1 MIKLKGAIIGLG
13 KMGLSHAAIVGA
25 NPEVD
30 MVAVCDT
37 SSLVLNAFKKF
48 SKVKTYTDYQK
59 MINAEALDF
68 VVIATPTK
76 YHFPMVKYAMEKGLH
91 VFCEKPFTL
100 TSAQGQELTKLA
112 LTIGLVNQV
121 GYHNQFIGTFRELK
135 RLLNQNVIGELVHFS
150 GEAYGPVVTKEKGS
164 TWRSNP
170 EEGGGC
176 LYDYA
181 SHVIN
186 LIQEVIGRPEKVFGT
201 ILKSIYSKGVEDAV
215 YSLLKLK
222 NGVTGTLLVNWS
234 DETYRKMSTSLT
246 VQGKKGKIICD
257 ATEIKI
263 YLKEPSLTESLEKG
277 WTIKYITDFAIPV
290 NFYLRGEE
298 YSAQIDYFVECIKS
312 KEQAKYNSFEQAL
325 FTDQVIEMIVKN
337 AKNN

>member
-1 MIKLKGAIIGLG
+1 MITGAIIGLG

-25 NPEVD
+25 NPNVD

-37 SSLVLNAFKKF
+37 STLVLDAFKKF
-48 SKVKTYTDYQK
+48 TKVRTYTNYQK
-59 MINAEALDF
+59 MLDAESLKF

-76 YHFPMVKYAMEKGLH
+76 YHYPMVKYALEKGLH

-100 TSAQGQELTKLA
+100 KSSQGIELMELA
-112 LTIGLVNQV
+112 AKKGLVNQV
-121 GYHNQFIGTFRELK
+121 GFHNQFIGTFRELK
-135 RLLNQNVIGELVHFS
+135 RLLDNNVLGELVHFS
-150 GEAYGPVVTKEKGS
+150 GEAYGPVVTKEKGG

-186 LIQEVIGRPEKVFGT
+186 LIQEVIGRPTKILGT

-215 YSLLKLK
+215 YSLMKLK
-222 NGVTGTLLVNWS
+222 NGVSGALLVNWS
-234 DETYRKMSTSLT
+234 EETYRKMSTSLT

-263 YLKEPSLTESLEKG
+263 YLKEPSLTEKLEKG
-277 WTIKYITDFAIPV
+277 WTIKYITEFAIPV

-298 YSAQIDYFVECIKS
+298 YSAQIDYFIDCVKN
-312 KEQAKYNSFEQAL
+312 KTQAQYNSFEQAL
-325 FTDQVIEMIVKN
+325 YTDLIIEMIVENSNKN
-337 AKNN
+337 

>member
-1 MIKLKGAIIGLG
+1 MIKGVITGLG
-13 KMGLSHAAIVGA
+13 KMGISHAAIVGA
-25 NPEVD
+25 HPNVD

-37 SSLVLNAFKKF
+37 SSLVLNAFNKF
-48 SKVKTYTDYQK
+48 SSVKTYTDFEK
-59 MINAEALDF
+59 MISTEKPEF

-76 YHFPMVKYAMEKGLH
+76 YHFPMVKYALENGVH

-100 TSAQGQELTKLA
+100 TTAQGKELTELA
-112 LTIGLVNQV
+112 KQKGLVNQV
-121 GYHNQFIGTFRELK
+121 GFHNHFIGTFRELK
-135 RLLNQNVIGELVHFS
+135 RLLSKNILGELIHFS
-150 GEAYGPVVTKEKGS
+150 GEAYGPVVTKEKGG

-186 LIQEVIGRPEKVFGT
+186 LIQEIVGRPEKICGT
-201 ILKSIYSKGVEDAV
+201 LLKSFYSKGVEDAV
-215 YSLLKLK
+215 YSLLKLE
-222 NGVTGTLLVNWS
+222 NGLSGTLLVNWS

-246 VQGKKGKIICD
+246 IQGKNGKIICD

-263 YLKEPSLTESLEKG
+263 FLKKAVPSENLEKG

-298 YSAQIDYFVECIKS
+298 YSAQIDYFVDCIKN
-312 KEQAKYNSFEQAL
+312 KQQPQYNSFEQATY
-325 FTDQVIEMIVKN
+325 TDYVIEMIVKD

>member
-1 MIKLKGAIIGLG
+1 MIKGAIIGLG

-25 NPEVD
+25 HPDVD

-37 SSLVLNAFKKF
+37 SSLVLDAFKKF
-48 SKVKTYTDYQK
+48 TKVKTYTDFQK
-59 MINAEALDF
+59 LVSETTPDF

-76 YHFPMVKYAMEKGLH
+76 YHYPMVKFGLEQGIH
-91 VFCEKPFTL
+91 IFCEKPFTL
-100 TSAQGQELTKLA
+100 VASQGKELTEIAIQK
-112 LTIGLVNQV
+112 GLVNQV

-135 RLLNQNVIGELVHFS
+135 RLLAQNVLGNLVHFS

-176 LYDYA
+176 LLDYA

-186 LIQEVIGRPEKVFGT
+186 LIQEVIGRPDKIYGT
-201 ILKSIYSKGVEDAV
+201 LLKSIYSKGVEDAV

-222 NGVTGTLLVNWS
+222 NGLTGTLLVNWS
-234 DETYRKMSTSLT
+234 DETYRKMSTSIT
-246 VQGKKGKIICD
+246 VIGEKGKIICD
-257 ATEIKI
+257 ATELKI
-263 YLKEPSLTESLEKG
+263 YLKEPSASENLEKG

-298 YSAQIDYFVECIKS
+298 YSAQIDNFIDNIKNNR
-312 KEQAKYNSFEQAL
+312 QPLYNSFEQAL
-325 FTDQVIEMIVKN
+325 YTDLVIEMIIEN
-337 AKNN
+337 AKKN

>member
-1 MIKLKGAIIGLG
+1 MIKGAIIGLG
-13 KMGLSHAAIVGA
+13 KMGLSHTAIIGA
-25 NPEVD
+25 HPRVD
-30 MVAVCDT
+30 LVAVCDT
-37 SSLVLNAFKKF
+37 STLVLDAFKKF
-48 SKVKTYTDYQK
+48 TRIKTFTDYQK
-59 MINAEALDF
+59 MLNEETLDF
-68 VVIATPTK
+68 VFVATPTK
-76 YHFPMVKYAMEKGLH
+76 YHYEIVKKSLELGIS

-100 TSAQGQELTKLA
+100 HTWQGKELVDISAKKNL
-112 LTIGLVNQV
+112 INQV
-121 GYHNQFIGTFRELK
+121 GFHNQFIGTFRELS
-135 RLLNQNVIGELVHFS
+135 RLLQLNVIGELVHFS
-150 GEAYGPVVTKEKGS
+150 GEAYGPVVTKEKGG

-186 LIQEVIGRPEKVFGT
+186 LIQEVVGKPEKILGT

-215 YSLLKLK
+215 YSLIKLK

-234 DETYRKMSTSLT
+234 DETYRKMSTSIT

-263 YLKEPSLTESLEKG
+263 FLKEPFAPEKLDKG
-277 WTIKYITDFAIPV
+277 WTIKYITDLAIPV

-298 YSAQIDYFVECIKS
+298 YSAQIDYFIDCIDTKS
-312 KEQAKYNSFEQAL
+312 QGKYNTFVQAL
-325 FTDQVIEMIVKN
+325 NTDLTIEMIIEN
-337 AKNN
+337 AKKN

>member
-1 MIKLKGAIIGLG
+1 MIKGAIIGLG

-25 NPEVD
+25 HSAVD
-30 MVAVCDT
+30 MVSVCDT
-37 SSLVLNAFKKF
+37 SSLVLDAFNKF
-48 SKVKTYTDYQK
+48 SSVKTYTDYQK
-59 MINAEALDF
+59 MINNESPEF

-76 YHFPMVKYAMEKGLH
+76 YHFPMVKYALEKGIH

-100 TSAQGQELTKLA
+100 TTEQGKELTELA
-112 LTIGLVNQV
+112 GKKWLINQV
-121 GYHNQFIGTFRELK
+121 GFHNHFIGTFRELK
-135 RLLNQNVIGELVHFS
+135 RLLSMNIIGELVHFS

-186 LIQEVIGRPEKVFGT
+186 LIQEIIGRPEKICGT
-201 ILKSIYSKGVEDAV
+201 LLKSIYSKGVEDAV
-215 YSLLKLK
+215 YSLLKLQS
-222 NGVTGTLLVNWS
+222 GLTGTLLVNWS

-246 VQGKKGKIICD
+246 VHGKNGKIICD
-257 ATEIKI
+257 ATELKI
-263 YLKEPSLTESLEKG
+263 FLKKPVPTENLDKG

-290 NFYLRGEE
+290 DFYLRGEE
-298 YSAQIDYFVECIKS
+298 YSAQIDYFVNCILN
-312 KEQAKYNSFEQAL
+312 KEKPKYNSFEQAL
-325 FTDQVIEMIVKN
+325 YTDYVIEMIVKD
-337 AKNN
+337 AKKF